1 MIGFISSVGLDS
13 TGFNVWIGSAALM
26 SSFLGSSLI
35 EALASGLGYA
45 LNTEGVASFLGGS
58 LTALFSTGLE
68 DEITGS
74 SFLAS
79 TGLGASLTTSSF
91 LPHRFAFGA
100 SSSFL
105 AQGLGLGLSF
115 AAFLK
120 GKGSALG

>member
-1 MIGFISSVGLDS
+1 
-13 TGFNVWIGSAALM
+13 M
-26 SSFLGSSLI
+26 SNFLGSSLI
-35 EALASGLGYA
+35 EGLTSALGYT

-74 SFLAS
+74 SFITS
-79 TGLGASLTTSSF
+79 TGLGASLATSSF
-91 LPHRFAFGA
+91 LPHGFALGA

-105 AQGLGLGLSF
+105 PQGLGLGLSE
-115 AAFLK
+115 AAFLN